1 MIAAL
6 VLNAETPLLLPLGL
20 ICTLLSILIVATWRL
35 ANFVR
40 DLRDAVSKAWTFR
53 DQERWALSLERENR
67 ARKIPLYVPD
77 VVRASEEDEAREA

>member
-1 MIAAL
+1 MIATV

-20 ICTLLSILIVATWRL
+20 ICTLLSVLIVATWRL

-53 DQERWALSLERENR
+53 DQERWALNLERENR
-67 ARKIPLYVPD
+67 SRKIPLYVPD
-77 VVRASEEDEAREA
+77 VMRATDEDDKVEA